1 MGREQNAPWVI
12 MSHNLSEKTREIF
25 GKKPYL
31 SLYFQRS
38 GNPNLSFTL
47 KPAKNPEEWFLELN
61 GRALSSTVA
70 PLTQAQRILRAQ
82 KISQTDLVAVI
93 GLGNPHLIFEVHK
106 NLEPGQVLLLV
117 DENPELIFP
126 LWNGILEP
134 VMDVPGRHLFLGH
147 STLGL
152 LWNYLESLPVE
163 RVSGIRIFRNTASTS
178 LNEVYYQELE
188 IKIRKILSSKMSDL
202 LTKFEFE
209 RIWVRNTFVNTANF
223 PDSKNPRTR
232 IEFLKEKFLNTPAM
246 LVSAGPSLRS
256 QCKWISKI
264 RDKVFLFSCDTSL
277 KVLLKFGIVPDG
289 VITLDAQTHS
299 FFHFMG
305 AKSSNVPLFA
315 DLVSSPSILR
325 SQKFTKIVHSLT
337 AKYVVDASGELKREV
352 TAGSKTAEKLLGPIG
367 DVQSG
372 GSVATTAFDLLRNLG
387 CKPIFLVGQDLAYS
401 GREIHST
408 GTHHNEK
415 WLTLVRRTQSLE
427 KINEMIIRKR
437 DTRLVPSADGGEVL
451 SDYVLDLYRHWFE
464 ESFQTLDFPVYN
476 VNSRGAKIK
485 NCENISLEQADLI
498 LSSFP
503 FHGFF
508 WKKFPPWNTEKF
520 PEISEKATEEF
531 RSNLLKKIQNILE
544 KFSTPSIRD
553 ESYES
558 ILSDFQKGIVEWEDL
573 GYLVRKTEI
582 YILRHRNTLDE
593 TRKKNLFLG
602 AVLKEFTG
610 LKRKLLAGGS
620 VS

>member
-1 MGREQNAPWVI
+1 

-31 SLYFQRS
+31 SLYFQRPIDP
-38 GNPNLSFTL
+38 GRNFDL
-47 KPAKNPEEWFLELN
+47 KPAKNQEEWFLELN
-61 GRALSSTVA
+61 GRALSSTIA
-70 PLTQAQRILRAQ
+70 PRTQAQRILQTQ
-82 KISQTDLVAVI
+82 KISSTDLVAVI

-106 NLEPGQVLLLV
+106 NLDPGQILLLV
-117 DENPELIFP
+117 DEHPELIFP

-147 STLGL
+147 SALNL

-163 RVSGIRIFRNTASTS
+163 RVSGIRIFRNAASTS
-178 LNEVYYQELE
+178 LNEAYYGDLE

-232 IEFLKEKFLNTPAM
+232 IEFLKGKFLNTPAM

-256 QCKWISKI
+256 QCEWISKV
-264 RDKVFLFSCDTSL
+264 RDRVFLFSCDTSF
-277 KVLLKFGIVPDG
+277 KALLKFGIVPDG

-305 AKSSNVPLFA
+305 AESSNVPLFA

-352 TAGSKTAEKLLGPIG
+352 TAGSKTAEKLLGTIG
-367 DVQSG
+367 DIQSG

-415 WLTLVRRTQSLE
+415 WLTLIRRTQSLE

-437 DTRLVPSADGGEVL
+437 DTRFVPSAKDGTVL
-451 SDYVLDLYRHWFE
+451 TDYVLDLYRHWFE
-464 ESFQTLDFPVYN
+464 ESFKTLDFPVYN
-476 VNSRGAKIK
+476 VNSRGAKIA
-485 NCENISLEQADLI
+485 NCENVSLEEADQI

-503 FHGFF
+503 NHNFF
-508 WKKFPPWNTEKF
+508 WKEWIPWNGYNS
-520 PEISEKATEEF
+520 PEISLEAAEDF
-531 RSNLLKKIQNILE
+531 RSNLLLKIQKILE
-544 KFSTPSIRD
+544 EFSDPSIR
-553 ESYES
+553 EVSYDS
-558 ILSDFQKGIVEWEDL
+558 VLSKFKIATYNWEDL
-573 GYLVRKTEI
+573 NFLIRKTEI
-582 YILRHRNTLDE
+582 YILRHQNTLDE

-602 AVLKEFTG
+602 AVLKEFSG
-610 LKRKLLAGGS
+610 LKRKLLSGNS
-620 VS
+620 S

>member
-1 MGREQNAPWVI
+1 

-31 SLYFQRS
+31 SLYFQRPED
-38 GNPNLSFTL
+38 PNLVFAL

-61 GRALSSTVA
+61 GRALSSAVA
-70 PLTQAQRILRAQ
+70 PRTQAQRILQTQ
-82 KISQTDLVAVI
+82 KISATDLVAVI

-106 NLEPGQVLLLV
+106 NLEPGQILLLV
-117 DENPELIFP
+117 DEHPELLFP
-126 LWNGILEP
+126 LWDGVLEP

-147 STLGL
+147 SALNL

-163 RVSGIRIFRNTASTS
+163 RVSGIRIFRNAASTS
-178 LNEVYYQELE
+178 LNEAYYGELE

-209 RIWVRNTFVNTANF
+209 RIWVRNTFVNAANF

-232 IEFLKEKFLNTPAM
+232 VEFLKEKFANTPAM

-256 QCKWISKI
+256 QCEWIRKI

-277 KVLLKFGIVPDG
+277 KALLKFGIVPDG

-305 AKSSNVPLFA
+305 AESSNVPLFA

-325 SQKFTKIVHSLT
+325 SQKFTKVVHSLT
-337 AKYVVDASGELKREV
+337 AKYVVEASGELKREV
-352 TAGSKTAEKLLGPIG
+352 TAGSTTAEKLLGPIG
-367 DVQSG
+367 DIQSG

-415 WLTLVRRTQSLE
+415 WLTLLKRTQSLE

-437 DTRLVPSADGGEVL
+437 DTRFVPSAGGGEVL
-451 SDYVLDLYRHWFE
+451 TDYVLDLYRHWFE
-464 ESFQTLDFPVYN
+464 ESFKTLDFPVYN
-476 VNSRGAKIK
+476 VNSRGAKIE
-485 NCENISLEQADLI
+485 NCENVSLEKADQI
-498 LSSFP
+498 LSEFP
-503 FHGFF
+503 DHGYY
-508 WKKFPPWNTEKF
+508 WKEFGAWKNEERF
-520 PEISEKATEEF
+520 EISKKDAENF
-531 RSNLLKKIQNILE
+531 RSDLLQKIQTILE
-544 KFSTPSIRD
+544 IFSNPSIRE
-553 ESYES
+553 ESYEFV
-558 ILSDFQKGIVEWEDL
+558 LSRFRNEIQTWEDL
-573 GYLVRKTEI
+573 NYLVRKTEI
-582 YILRHRNTLDE
+582 YILRHKDTLDE

-610 LKRKLLAGGS
+610 LKRKLLAGIET
-620 VS
+620 V

>member
-1 MGREQNAPWVI
+1 

-31 SLYFQRS
+31 SLYFQRPIDP
-38 GNPNLSFTL
+38 GRNFDL

-61 GRALSSTVA
+61 GRALSSTIA
-70 PLTQAQRILRAQ
+70 PRTQAQRILQTQ
-82 KISQTDLVAVI
+82 KISSTDLVAVI

-106 NLEPGQVLLLV
+106 NLDPGQILLLV
-117 DENPELIFP
+117 DEHPELIFP

-147 STLGL
+147 SALNL

-163 RVSGIRIFRNTASTS
+163 RVSGIRIFRNAASTS
-178 LNEVYYQELE
+178 LNEAYYGDLE

-232 IEFLKEKFLNTPAM
+232 IEFLKGKFLNTPAM

-256 QCKWISKI
+256 QCEWISKV
-264 RDKVFLFSCDTSL
+264 RDRVFLFSCDTSF
-277 KVLLKFGIVPDG
+277 KALLKFGIVPDG

-305 AKSSNVPLFA
+305 AESSNVPLFA

-352 TAGSKTAEKLLGPIG
+352 TAGSKTAEKLLGTIG
-367 DVQSG
+367 DIQSG

-415 WLTLVRRTQSLE
+415 WLTLIRRTQSLE

-437 DTRLVPSADGGEVL
+437 DTRFVPSAKDGTVL
-451 SDYVLDLYRHWFE
+451 TDYVLDLYRHWFE
-464 ESFQTLDFPVYN
+464 ESFKTLDFPVYN
-476 VNSRGAKIK
+476 VNSRGAKIA
-485 NCENISLEQADLI
+485 NCENVSLEEADQI

-503 FHGFF
+503 NHNFF
-508 WKKFPPWNTEKF
+508 WKEWIPWNGYNS
-520 PEISEKATEEF
+520 PEISLEAAEDF
-531 RSNLLKKIQNILE
+531 RSNLLLKIQKILE
-544 KFSTPSIRD
+544 EFSDPSIR
-553 ESYES
+553 EVSYDS
-558 ILSDFQKGIVEWEDL
+558 VLSKFKIATYNWEDL
-573 GYLVRKTEI
+573 NFLIRKTEI
-582 YILRHRNTLDE
+582 YILRHRDTLDE

-602 AVLKEFTG
+602 AVLKEFSG
-610 LKRKLLAGGS
+610 LKRKLLSGNRS
-620 VS
+620 

>member
-1 MGREQNAPWVI
+1 

-31 SLYFQRS
+31 SLYFQRE
-38 GNPNLSFTL
+38 PDPKIQFTL
-47 KPAKNPEEWFLELN
+47 KPAKNPEEWFLDFN

-70 PLTQAQRILRAQ
+70 PLTQALRSLQAQ
-82 KISQTDLVAVI
+82 KISATDLVAVI
-93 GLGNPHLIFEVHK
+93 GLGNPHLIYEVHK
-106 NLEPGQVLLLV
+106 NLEPGQILLLI
-117 DENPELIFP
+117 DEHPELIFP
-126 LWNGILEP
+126 LWDGILEP

-147 STLGL
+147 SALNL

-178 LNEVYYQELE
+178 LNEMYYGELE
-188 IKIRKILSSKMSDL
+188 VKIRKILSSKMSDL

-232 IEFLKEKFLNTPAM
+232 VELLKEKFANTPAM

-256 QCKWISKI
+256 QCEWISKV

-277 KVLLKFGIVPDG
+277 KALLKFGIIPDG

-305 AKSSNVPLFA
+305 AESSNVPLFA
-315 DLVSSPSILR
+315 DLVSSPPILR
-325 SQKFTKIVHSLT
+325 SQKFSKIVHSLT

-352 TAGSKTAEKLLGPIG
+352 TAGSKTAEKILGTIG
-367 DVQSG
+367 DIQSG

-415 WLTLVRRTQSLE
+415 WLTLLNRTQSLE
-427 KINEMIIRKR
+427 RINEMIIRKR
-437 DTRLVPSADGGEVL
+437 DTRLVPSAGGGEVL
-451 SDYVLDLYRHWFE
+451 TDYVLDLYRHWFE

-476 VNSRGAKIK
+476 VNVRGARIENCENVSIEKANSILSQFSDHGYYWKKFLPWNEEQDPEVSSETAETFRRELLEKIK
-485 NCENISLEQADLI
+485 NVLDT
-498 LSSFP
+498 F
-503 FHGFF
+503 
-508 WKKFPPWNTEKF
+508 
-520 PEISEKATEEF
+520 SE
-531 RSNLLKKIQNILE
+531 
-544 KFSTPSIRD
+544 PSIRE

-558 ILSDFQKGIVEWEDL
+558 ILSEFRNKISGWEDL
-573 GYLVRKTEI
+573 GYLIRKTEI
-582 YILRHRNTLDE
+582 YILRHKDTLDE
-593 TRKKNLFLG
+593 IRKKNLFLG
-602 AVLKEFTG
+602 SVLKEFTG
-610 LKRKLLAGGS
+610 LKRKLLSGIEKNTF
-620 VS
+620 

>member
-1 MGREQNAPWVI
+1 

-31 SLYFQRS
+31 SLYFQREPD
-38 GNPNLSFTL
+38 PNLQFTL
-47 KPAKNPEEWFLELN
+47 KPAKNPEEWFLDFN

-70 PLTQAQRILRAQ
+70 PLTQALRSLQAQ
-82 KISQTDLVAVI
+82 KISATDLVAVI
-93 GLGNPHLIFEVHK
+93 GLGNPHLIYEVHK
-106 NLEPGQVLLLV
+106 NLEPGQILLLI
-117 DENPELIFP
+117 DEHPELIFS
-126 LWNGILEP
+126 LWDGILEP

-147 STLGL
+147 SALNL

-178 LNEVYYQELE
+178 LNEMYYVELE
-188 IKIRKILSSKMSDL
+188 VKIRKILSSKMSDL

-232 IEFLKEKFLNTPAM
+232 VELLKEKFANTPAM

-256 QCKWISKI
+256 QCEWISKV

-277 KVLLKFGIVPDG
+277 KALLKFGIIPDG

-305 AKSSNVPLFA
+305 AESSNVPLFA
-315 DLVSSPSILR
+315 DLVSSPPILR
-325 SQKFTKIVHSLT
+325 SQKFSKIVHSLT

-352 TAGSKTAEKLLGPIG
+352 TAGSKTAEKILGTIG
-367 DVQSG
+367 DIQSG

-415 WLTLVRRTQSLE
+415 WLTLLNRTQSLE
-427 KINEMIIRKR
+427 RINEMIIRKR
-437 DTRLVPSADGGEVL
+437 NTRLVPSAGGGEVL
-451 SDYVLDLYRHWFE
+451 TDYVLDLYRHWFE

-476 VNSRGAKIK
+476 VNVRGARIENCENVSIEKANSILSQFSDHGYYWKKFLPWNEEQDPEVSSETAETFRRELLEKIK
-485 NCENISLEQADLI
+485 NVLDT
-498 LSSFP
+498 F
-503 FHGFF
+503 
-508 WKKFPPWNTEKF
+508 
-520 PEISEKATEEF
+520 SE
-531 RSNLLKKIQNILE
+531 
-544 KFSTPSIRD
+544 PSIRE

-558 ILSDFQKGIVEWEDL
+558 ILSEFRNKISGWEDL
-573 GYLVRKTEI
+573 GYLIRKTEI
-582 YILRHRNTLDE
+582 YILRHKDTLDE
-593 TRKKNLFLG
+593 IRKKNLFLG
-602 AVLKEFTG
+602 SVLKEFTG
-610 LKRKLLAGGS
+610 LKRKLLSGIEKNTF
-620 VS
+620 

>member
-1 MGREQNAPWVI
+1 

-31 SLYFQRS
+31 SLYFQRPIDP
-38 GNPNLSFTL
+38 GRNFDL

-61 GRALSSTVA
+61 GRALSSTIA
-70 PLTQAQRILRAQ
+70 PRTQAQRILQTQ
-82 KISQTDLVAVI
+82 KISSTDLVAVI

-106 NLEPGQVLLLV
+106 NLDPGQVLLLV
-117 DENPELIFP
+117 DEHPELIFP

-147 STLGL
+147 SALNL

-163 RVSGIRIFRNTASTS
+163 RVSGIRIFRNAASTS
-178 LNEVYYQELE
+178 LNETYYSDLE

-232 IEFLKEKFLNTPAM
+232 IEFLKGKFLNTPAM

-256 QCKWISKI
+256 QCEWISKV
-264 RDKVFLFSCDTSL
+264 RDRVFLFSCDTSF
-277 KVLLKFGIVPDG
+277 KALLKFGIVPDG

-305 AKSSNVPLFA
+305 AESSNVPLFA

-352 TAGSKTAEKLLGPIG
+352 TAGSKTAEKLLGTIG
-367 DVQSG
+367 DIQSG

-415 WLTLVRRTQSLE
+415 WLTLIRRTQSLE

-437 DTRLVPSADGGEVL
+437 DTRFVPSAEGGRVL
-451 SDYVLDLYRHWFE
+451 TDYVLDLYRHWFE
-464 ESFQTLDFPVYN
+464 ESFKTLDFPVYN
-476 VNSRGAKIK
+476 VNSRGAKIA
-485 NCENISLEQADLI
+485 NCENVSLEEADQI

-503 FHGFF
+503 NHNFF
-508 WKKFPPWNTEKF
+508 WKEWIPWNNYNF
-520 PEISEKATEEF
+520 PEISLEAAEDF
-531 RSNLLKKIQNILE
+531 RSNLLLKIQKILE
-544 KFSTPSIRD
+544 EFSDPSIR
-553 ESYES
+553 EVSYDS
-558 ILSDFQKGIVEWEDL
+558 ILSKFKIATYNWEDL
-573 GYLVRKTEI
+573 NFLIRKTEI

-602 AVLKEFTG
+602 AVLKEFSG
-610 LKRKLLAGGS
+610 LKRKLLSGNRS
-620 VS
+620 

>member
-1 MGREQNAPWVI
+1 

-31 SLYFQRS
+31 SLYFQRPIDP
-38 GNPNLSFTL
+38 GRNFDL

-61 GRALSSTVA
+61 GRALSSTIA
-70 PLTQAQRILRAQ
+70 PRTQAQRILQTQ
-82 KISQTDLVAVI
+82 KISSTDLVAVI

-106 NLEPGQVLLLV
+106 NLDPGQVLLLV
-117 DENPELIFP
+117 DEHPELIFP

-147 STLGL
+147 SALNL

-163 RVSGIRIFRNTASTS
+163 RVSGIRIFRNAASTS
-178 LNEVYYQELE
+178 LNETYYSDLE

-232 IEFLKEKFLNTPAM
+232 IEFLKGKFLNTPAM

-256 QCKWISKI
+256 QCEWISKV
-264 RDKVFLFSCDTSL
+264 RDRVFLFSCDTSF
-277 KVLLKFGIVPDG
+277 KALLKFGIVPDG

-305 AKSSNVPLFA
+305 AESSNVPLFA

-352 TAGSKTAEKLLGPIG
+352 TAGSKTAEKLLGTIG
-367 DVQSG
+367 DIQSG

-415 WLTLVRRTQSLE
+415 WLTLIRRTQSLE

-437 DTRLVPSADGGEVL
+437 DTRFVPSAEGGRVL
-451 SDYVLDLYRHWFE
+451 TDYVLDLYRHWFE
-464 ESFQTLDFPVYN
+464 ESFKTLDFPVYN
-476 VNSRGAKIK
+476 VNSRGAKIA
-485 NCENISLEQADLI
+485 NCENVSLEEADQI

-503 FHGFF
+503 NHNFF
-508 WKKFPPWNTEKF
+508 WKEWIPWNGYNS
-520 PEISEKATEEF
+520 PEISLEAAEDF
-531 RSNLLKKIQNILE
+531 RSNLLLKIQKILE
-544 KFSTPSIRD
+544 EFSDPSIR
-553 ESYES
+553 EVSYDS
-558 ILSDFQKGIVEWEDL
+558 VLSKFKIATYNWEDL
-573 GYLVRKTEI
+573 NFLIRKTEI
-582 YILRHRNTLDE
+582 YILRHQNTLDE

-602 AVLKEFTG
+602 AVLKEFSG
-610 LKRKLLAGGS
+610 LKRKLLSGNRS
-620 VS
+620 

>member
-1 MGREQNAPWVI
+1 

-31 SLYFQRS
+31 SLYFQRE
-38 GNPNLSFTL
+38 PDPKIQFTL
-47 KPAKNPEEWFLELN
+47 KPAKNPEEWFLDFN

-70 PLTQAQRILRAQ
+70 PLTQALRSLQAQ
-82 KISQTDLVAVI
+82 KISATDLVAVI
-93 GLGNPHLIFEVHK
+93 GLGNPHLIYEVHK
-106 NLEPGQVLLLV
+106 NLEPGQILLLI
-117 DENPELIFP
+117 DEHPELIFP
-126 LWNGILEP
+126 LWDGILEP

-147 STLGL
+147 SALNL

-163 RVSGIRIFRNTASTS
+163 RVSGIRIFRNSASTS
-178 LNEVYYQELE
+178 LNEMYYGELE
-188 IKIRKILSSKMSDL
+188 VKIRKILSSKMSDL

-232 IEFLKEKFLNTPAM
+232 VELLKEKFANTPAM

-256 QCKWISKI
+256 QCEWISKV

-277 KVLLKFGIVPDG
+277 KALLKFGIVPDG

-305 AKSSNVPLFA
+305 AESSNVPLFA
-315 DLVSSPSILR
+315 DLVSSPPILR
-325 SQKFTKIVHSLT
+325 SQKFSKIVHSLT

-352 TAGSKTAEKLLGPIG
+352 TAGSKTAEKILGTIG
-367 DVQSG
+367 DIQSG

-415 WLTLVRRTQSLE
+415 WLTLLNRTQSLE
-427 KINEMIIRKR
+427 RINEMIIRKR
-437 DTRLVPSADGGEVL
+437 DTRLVPSAGGGEVL
-451 SDYVLDLYRHWFE
+451 TDYVLDLYRHWFE

-476 VNSRGAKIK
+476 VNVRGARIENCENVSIEKANSILSQFSDHGYYWKKFLPWNEEQDPEVSSETAETFRRELLEKIK
-485 NCENISLEQADLI
+485 NVLDT
-498 LSSFP
+498 F
-503 FHGFF
+503 
-508 WKKFPPWNTEKF
+508 
-520 PEISEKATEEF
+520 SE
-531 RSNLLKKIQNILE
+531 
-544 KFSTPSIRD
+544 PSIRE

-558 ILSDFQKGIVEWEDL
+558 ILSEFRNKISGWEDL
-573 GYLVRKTEI
+573 GYLIRKTEI
-582 YILRHRNTLDE
+582 YILRHKDTLDE
-593 TRKKNLFLG
+593 IRKKNLFLG
-602 AVLKEFTG
+602 SVLKEFTG
-610 LKRKLLAGGS
+610 LKRKLLSGIEKNTF
-620 VS
+620 

>member
-1 MGREQNAPWVI
+1 

-31 SLYFQRS
+31 SLYFQRPAD
-38 GNPNLSFTL
+38 PNLNFLL
-47 KPAKNPEEWFLELN
+47 KPAKNPEEWFLEFN
-61 GRALSSTVA
+61 GRALSSAVA
-70 PLTQAQRILRAQ
+70 PRTQAQRILQSQ
-82 KISQTDLVAVI
+82 KVSSTDLVAVI

-106 NLEPGQVLLLV
+106 NLEPGQILLLV
-117 DENPELIFP
+117 DEHPELIFP
-126 LWNGILEP
+126 LWDGVLEP
-134 VMDVPGRHLFLGH
+134 VLDVPGRHLFLGH
-147 STLGL
+147 SALNL

-163 RVSGIRIFRNTASTS
+163 RVSGIRIFRNAASTA
-178 LNEVYYQELE
+178 LNEVYYGELE

-232 IEFLKEKFLNTPAM
+232 IELLKEKFANTPAM

-256 QCKWISKI
+256 QCGWIQKV
-264 RDKVFLFSCDTSL
+264 RDKIFLFSCDTSL
-277 KVLLKFGIVPDG
+277 KALLKFGIVPDG

-305 AKSSNVPLFA
+305 AESSNVPLFA
-315 DLVSSPSILR
+315 DLVSSPPILR

-367 DVQSG
+367 DIQSG

-415 WLTLVRRTQSLE
+415 WLTLVKRTQSLE

-437 DTRLVPSADGGEVL
+437 DTRFVPSAGGGEVL
-451 SDYVLDLYRHWFE
+451 TDYVLDLYRHWFE
-464 ESFQTLDFPVYN
+464 ESFQTLDFSVYN
-476 VNSRGAKIK
+476 VNVRGAKIENCK
-485 NCENISLEQADLI
+485 NVSIEEADSI

-503 FHGFF
+503 DHGYF
-508 WKKFPPWNTEKF
+508 WKEFLPWRSDVR
-520 PEISEKATEEF
+520 PEISRKDADSF
-531 RSNLLKKIQNILE
+531 RSDLLKKIQNVLE
-544 KFSTPSIRD
+544 KFSAPSIR
-553 ESYES
+553 EKSYES
-558 ILSDFQKGIVEWEDL
+558 VISDFKKEITEWEDL

-582 YILRHRNTLDE
+582 YILRHRDTLDE

-610 LKRKLLAGGS
+610 LKRKLLSGKS
-620 VS
+620 S

>member
-1 MGREQNAPWVI
+1 

-31 SLYFQRS
+31 SLYFQRPIDP
-38 GNPNLSFTL
+38 GRNFDL
-47 KPAKNPEEWFLELN
+47 KPAKNQEEWFLELN
-61 GRALSSTVA
+61 GRALSSTIA
-70 PLTQAQRILRAQ
+70 PRTQAQRILQTQ
-82 KISQTDLVAVI
+82 KISSTDLVAVI

-117 DENPELIFP
+117 DEHPELIFP

-147 STLGL
+147 SALNL

-163 RVSGIRIFRNTASTS
+163 RVSGIRIFRNAASTS
-178 LNEVYYQELE
+178 LNEAYYGDLE

-232 IEFLKEKFLNTPAM
+232 IESLKGKFLNTPAM

-256 QCKWISKI
+256 QCEWISKV
-264 RDKVFLFSCDTSL
+264 RDRVFLFSCDTSF
-277 KVLLKFGIVPDG
+277 KALLKFGIVPDG

-305 AKSSNVPLFA
+305 AESSNVPLFA

-337 AKYVVDASGELKREV
+337 AKYVIDASGELKREV
-352 TAGSKTAEKLLGPIG
+352 TAGSKTAEKLLGTIG
-367 DVQSG
+367 DIQSG

-415 WLTLVRRTQSLE
+415 WLTLIRRTQSLE

-437 DTRLVPSADGGEVL
+437 DTRFVPSAKGGTVL
-451 SDYVLDLYRHWFE
+451 TDYVLDLYRHWFE
-464 ESFQTLDFPVYN
+464 ESFKTLDFPVYN
-476 VNSRGAKIK
+476 VNSRGAKIA
-485 NCENISLEQADLI
+485 NCENVSLEEADQI

-503 FHGFF
+503 NHNFF
-508 WKKFPPWNTEKF
+508 WKEWIPWNGYNS
-520 PEISEKATEEF
+520 PEISLEAAEDF
-531 RSNLLKKIQNILE
+531 RSNLLLKIQKILE
-544 KFSTPSIRD
+544 EFSDPSIR
-553 ESYES
+553 EVSYDS
-558 ILSDFQKGIVEWEDL
+558 VLSKFKIATYNWEDL
-573 GYLVRKTEI
+573 NFLIRKTEI
-582 YILRHRNTLDE
+582 YILRHQNTLDE

-602 AVLKEFTG
+602 AVLKEFSG
-610 LKRKLLAGGS
+610 LKRKLLSGNS
-620 VS
+620 S

>member
-1 MGREQNAPWVI
+1 M
-12 MSHNLSEKTREIF
+12 
-25 GKKPYL
+25 
-31 SLYFQRS
+31 SLYFQR
-38 GNPNLSFTL
+38 PADANLNFL
-47 KPAKNPEEWFLELN
+47 LRPAKNSEEWFLELN

-70 PLTQAQRILRAQ
+70 PRAQARRILQSQ
-82 KISQTDLVAVI
+82 KISSTDLVAVI

-106 NLEPGQVLLLV
+106 NLEPGQILLLV
-117 DENPELIFP
+117 DEHPELIFP
-126 LWNGILEP
+126 LWDGVLEP

-147 STLGL
+147 SALNL

-163 RVSGIRIFRNTASTS
+163 RVSGIRIFRNAASTA
-178 LNEVYYQELE
+178 LGETYYGELE

-209 RIWVRNTFVNTANF
+209 RIWVRNTFVNAANF

-232 IEFLKEKFLNTPAM
+232 IELLKEKFTNTPAM

-256 QCKWISKI
+256 QCEWIQKV

-277 KVLLKFGIVPDG
+277 KALLKFGIVPDG
-289 VITLDAQTHS
+289 VMTLDAQTHS

-305 AKSSNVPLFA
+305 AESSNVPLFA
-315 DLVSSPSILR
+315 DLVSSPPILR

-372 GSVATTAFDLLRNLG
+372 GSVATTAFDVLRNLG
-387 CKPIFLVGQDLAYS
+387 CRPIFLVGQDLAYS

-415 WLTLVRRTQSLE
+415 WLTQVRRTQSLE

-437 DTRLVPSADGGEVL
+437 DVRLVPSAGGGEVL
-451 SDYVLDLYRHWFE
+451 TDYVLDLYRHWFE

-476 VNSRGAKIK
+476 VNSRGARIE
-485 NCENISLEQADLI
+485 NCENVSIERADSI

-503 FHGFF
+503 RHGYF
-508 WKKFPPWNTEKF
+508 WREFLPWKSDSH
-520 PEISEKATEEF
+520 PEISREDADSF
-531 RSNLLKKIQNILE
+531 RSDLLKKIQNVLE
-544 KFSTPSIRD
+544 NFSNPSIR
-553 ESYES
+553 EKSYES
-558 ILSDFQKGIVEWEDL
+558 VLSDFRKGITEWEDL

-582 YILRHRNTLDE
+582 YILRHRDTLDE

-602 AVLKEFTG
+602 AVLKEFSG
-610 LKRKLLAGGS
+610 LKRRLLSGKSA
-620 VS
+620 

>member
-1 MGREQNAPWVI
+1 

-31 SLYFQRS
+31 SLYFQREPDS
-38 GNPNLSFTL
+38 NLHFAL
-47 KPAKNPEEWFLELN
+47 KPAKNPKERFLELG
-61 GRALSSTVA
+61 GRALASAVA
-70 PLTQAQRILRAQ
+70 PLTQARRILQTQ
-82 KISQTDLVAVI
+82 KITPTDLVAVI
-93 GLGNPHLIFEVHK
+93 GLGNPHLIEEVHR
-106 NLEPGQVLLLV
+106 NMEPGQILLLV
-117 DENPELIFP
+117 DEHTELIFP
-126 LWNGILEP
+126 LWEEVLEP
-134 VMDVPGRHLFLGH
+134 VMDVPGRHLFLGL
-147 STLGL
+147 SALNL

-163 RVSGIRIFRNTASTS
+163 RVSGIRVFRNAASTA
-178 LNEVYYQELE
+178 LNEAYYGELE

-223 PDSKNPRTR
+223 PDPNNRRTR
-232 IEFLKEKFLNTPAM
+232 VELLKEKFANTPAM

-256 QCKWISKI
+256 QCEWISKI

-277 KVLLKFGIVPDG
+277 KALLKFGIVPDG

-305 AKSSNVPLFA
+305 AESSNVPLFA
-315 DLVSSPSILR
+315 DLVSSPPILR

-337 AKYVVDASGELKREV
+337 AKYIVDASGELKREV

-387 CKPIFLVGQDLAYS
+387 CRPIFLVGQDLAYS

-415 WLTLVRRTQSLE
+415 WLMLVRRTQSLE

-437 DTRLVPSADGGEVL
+437 DTRLAPSAGGGEVL
-451 SDYVLDLYRHWFE
+451 TDYVLDLYRHWFE
-464 ESFQTLDFPVYN
+464 ESFKTLDFPVYN
-476 VNSRGAKIK
+476 VNARGAKIE
-485 NCENISLEQADLI
+485 NCENVSLEEADKI

-503 FHGFF
+503 KHGYY
-508 WKKFPPWNTEKF
+508 WKEFLPWKTDGENKSGKSSGE
-520 PEISEKATEEF
+520 PGEISVEAAEEF
-531 RSNLLKKIQNILE
+531 RSNLLQKIQSIL
-544 KFSTPSIRD
+544 KIFSDPSIRE
-553 ESYES
+553 ESYDS
-558 ILSDFQKGIVEWEDL
+558 VLSRFRSEIAQWEDL

-582 YILRHRNTLDE
+582 YILRHRDTLDE
-593 TRKKNLFLG
+593 TRKKNLLIG

-610 LKRKLLAGGS
+610 LKRKLLAGS
-620 VS
+620 AN

>member
-1 MGREQNAPWVI
+1 

-31 SLYFQRS
+31 SLYFQRES
-38 GNPNLSFTL
+38 DPKIQFTL
-47 KPAKNPEEWFLELN
+47 KPAKNPEEWFLDLN

-70 PLTQAQRILRAQ
+70 PLTQALRSVQAQ
-82 KISQTDLVAVI
+82 KISATDLVAVI
-93 GLGNPHLIFEVHK
+93 GLGNPHLIYEVHK
-106 NLEPGQVLLLV
+106 NLEPGQILLLI
-117 DENPELIFP
+117 DEHPELIFS
-126 LWNGILEP
+126 LWDGILEP

-147 STLGL
+147 SALNL
-152 LWNYLESLPVE
+152 LWNYMESLPVE
-163 RVSGIRIFRNTASTS
+163 RVSGIRIFRNAASTS
-178 LNEVYYQELE
+178 LNEMYYGELE
-188 IKIRKILSSKMSDL
+188 VKIRKILSSKMSDL

-232 IEFLKEKFLNTPAM
+232 VELLKEKFSNTPAM

-256 QCKWISKI
+256 QCEWISKV

-277 KVLLKFGIVPDG
+277 KALLKFGIVPDG

-305 AKSSNVPLFA
+305 AESSNVPLFA

-325 SQKFTKIVHSLT
+325 TQKFSKIVHSLT

-352 TAGSKTAEKLLGPIG
+352 TAGSKTAEKILGTIG
-367 DVQSG
+367 DIQSG

-415 WLTLVRRTQSLE
+415 WLTLLKRTQSLE
-427 KINEMIIRKR
+427 RINEMIIRKR
-437 DTRLVPSADGGEVL
+437 DTRLVPSAGGGEVL
-451 SDYVLDLYRHWFE
+451 TDYVLDLYRHWFE

-476 VNSRGAKIK
+476 VNVRGAKIE
-485 NCENISLEQADLI
+485 NCENVSIEKADSI
-498 LSSFP
+498 LSQFSD
-503 FHGFF
+503 HGYY
-508 WKKFPPWNTEKF
+508 WKKFLPWSEERD
-520 PEISEKATEEF
+520 PEVSSETAETFRKELLERIQSVLETFSNPLIREETYESVLSEF
-531 RSNLLKKIQNILE
+531 KKKIE
-544 KFSTPSIRD
+544 
-553 ESYES
+553 
-558 ILSDFQKGIVEWEDL
+558 GWEDL
-573 GYLVRKTEI
+573 SYLVRKTEI
-582 YILRHRNTLDE
+582 YILRHRDTLDE

-610 LKRKLLAGGS
+610 LKRKLLSGIEKNPS
-620 VS
+620 

>member
-1 MGREQNAPWVI
+1 

-31 SLYFQRS
+31 SLYFQRPAD
-38 GNPNLSFTL
+38 PNLVFTL
-47 KPAKNPEEWFLELN
+47 KPAKNKEEWFVDFN
-61 GRALSSTVA
+61 GRALSSTIA
-70 PLTQAQRILRAQ
+70 PLTQAQRSLQSQ
-82 KISQTDLVAVI
+82 KVTSTDLVAVI
-93 GLGNPHLIFEVHK
+93 GLGNPHLIYEVHK
-106 NLEPGQVLLLV
+106 TLEPGQILLLV
-117 DENPELIFP
+117 DEHPELIFP
-126 LWNGILEP
+126 LWDGILEP
-134 VMDVPGRHLFLGH
+134 VMEVPGRHLFLGH
-147 STLGL
+147 SALNL

-163 RVSGIRIFRNTASTS
+163 RVSGIRIFRNAASTS
-178 LNEVYYQELE
+178 LNEVYYSELE

-209 RIWVRNTFVNTANF
+209 KIWVRNTFVNTANF
-223 PDSKNPRTR
+223 PDTNNPRTR
-232 IEFLKEKFLNTPAM
+232 IELFKEKFANTPAM

-256 QCKWISKI
+256 QCEWIRKV

-277 KVLLKFGIVPDG
+277 KALLKFGIVPDG

-305 AKSSNVPLFA
+305 AESSNVPLFA

-325 SQKFTKIVHSLT
+325 SQKFSKIVHSLT
-337 AKYVVDASGELKREV
+337 AKFVVDASGELRREV

-367 DVQSG
+367 DIQSG

-415 WLTLVRRTQSLE
+415 WLTLLKRTQSLE

-437 DTRLVPSADGGEVL
+437 DTRFVPSAGGGEVL
-451 SDYVLDLYRHWFE
+451 TDYVLDLYRHWFE

-476 VNSRGAKIK
+476 VNVRGAKIE
-485 NCENISLEQADLI
+485 NCENVSIEEADLV
-498 LSSFP
+498 LSNYP
-503 FHGFF
+503 LHGYY
-508 WKKFPPWNTEKF
+508 WKQFLPWNTVQNSEISRESAEKF
-520 PEISEKATEEF
+520 KTT
-531 RSNLLKKIQNILE
+531 LLEKIQNVSDE
-544 KFSTPSIRD
+544 FSSPPIRD
-553 ESYES
+553 ESYET
-558 ILSDFQKGIVEWEDL
+558 ILSQFRKAILDWEDL

-582 YILRHRNTLDE
+582 YILRHRDTLDE
-593 TRKKNLFLG
+593 TRKKDLFLG

-610 LKRKLLAGGS
+610 LKRRLLSGS
-620 VS
+620 SRYDRSE

>member
-1 MGREQNAPWVI
+1 

-31 SLYFQRS
+31 SLYFQRQPDPS
-38 GNPNLSFTL
+38 VQFTL
-47 KPAKNPEEWFLELN
+47 KPAKNPEEWFLDLN

-70 PLTQAQRILRAQ
+70 PLTQALRSLQAQ
-82 KISQTDLVAVI
+82 KISATDLVAVI
-93 GLGNPHLIFEVHK
+93 GLGNPHLIYEVHK
-106 NLEPGQVLLLV
+106 NLEPGQILLLI
-117 DENPELIFP
+117 DEHPELIFS
-126 LWNGILEP
+126 LWDGILEP

-147 STLGL
+147 SALNL
-152 LWNYLESLPVE
+152 LWNYMESLPVE
-163 RVSGIRIFRNTASTS
+163 RVSGIRIFRNAASTS
-178 LNEVYYQELE
+178 LNEMYYGELE
-188 IKIRKILSSKMSDL
+188 VKIRKILSSKMSDL

-232 IEFLKEKFLNTPAM
+232 VELLKEKFSNTPAM

-256 QCKWISKI
+256 QCEWISKV

-277 KVLLKFGIVPDG
+277 KALLKFGIVPDG

-305 AKSSNVPLFA
+305 AESSNVPLFA
-315 DLVSSPSILR
+315 DLVSSPPILR
-325 SQKFTKIVHSLT
+325 SQKFSKVVHSLT

-352 TAGSKTAEKLLGPIG
+352 TAGSKTAEKILGTIG
-367 DVQSG
+367 DIQSG

-415 WLTLVRRTQSLE
+415 WLTLLNRTQSLE
-427 KINEMIIRKR
+427 RINEMIIRKR
-437 DTRLVPSADGGEVL
+437 DTRLVPSAGGGEVL
-451 SDYVLDLYRHWFE
+451 TDYVLDLYRHWFE

-476 VNSRGAKIK
+476 VNVRGAKIE
-485 NCENISLEQADLI
+485 NCENVSIEKADSI
-498 LSSFP
+498 LSQFSD
-503 FHGFF
+503 HGYY
-508 WKKFPPWNTEKF
+508 WKKFLPWNKERD
-520 PEISEKATEEF
+520 PEVSSQTAETF
-531 RSNLLKKIQNILE
+531 RKELLEKIQNVLE
-544 KFSTPSIRD
+544 TFSNPLIR
-553 ESYES
+553 EETYES
-558 ILSDFQKGIVEWEDL
+558 VLSEFKKKIEGWEDL
-573 GYLVRKTEI
+573 SYLVRKTEI
-582 YILRHRNTLDE
+582 YILRHRDTLDE

-610 LKRKLLAGGS
+610 LKRKLFSGIESKIL
-620 VS
+620 